1 MPCWAVERRP
11 AGTIFSAIPGG
22 IVSLYH
28 WDPPLELMEHRGW
41 LIRDTAERWRT
52 HSEPALSTLGDRG
65 VAWTTLG
72 ELLLHTAYGHA
83 ARIA

>member
-1 MPCWAVERRP
+1 
-11 AGTIFSAIPGG
+11 
-22 IVSLYH
+22 
-28 WDPPLELMEHRGW
+28 MEHRGW